1 MGRGRLVLPLGTGRV
16 VLLLEAGG
24 EGNRLPTRMS
34 LFVTYYSFG

>member
-1 MGRGRLVLPLGTGRV
+1 MVLPPGTGRAV
-16 VLLLEAGG
+16 LLLLLLEAGG

>member
-1 MGRGRLVLPLGTGRV
+1 MVLPPGTGRAV
-16 VLLLEAGG
+16 LLLLLEAGG